1 MGEELHVSKSSVK
14 DCMVTII
21 LEVLWATE
29 DLSFENK
36 KLIKQ
41 QSALVQKQYFSKLSV
56 NR

>member
-14 DCMVTII
+14 DCMLTII
-21 LEVLWATE
+21 LKVLWATE